1 MSSPPAPCRQVAE
14 RLLRVDASLA
24 GLRESQHAA
33 TVLWAQ
39 RAHPHVQLALS
50 QLRHRLSAYIRTAPI
65 TANVLDDVAAAEA
78 SIYQRWSE
86 SLSGALQISDMQR
99 LVAMSPGQDG
109 ALRAGPVWICSR
121 DGMTR
126 IPMVAAEQAV
136 ARLQKMLQWFASGK
150 LGVGVLCG
158 VRLLALVNNAHAFN
172 DGNGR
177 LGRALLNHC
186 LHARG
191 MPKSCYV
198 PLKAFSL
205 LSQGGYEICLR
216 EAELFGRWDP
226 LLTYHCAVVEL
237 CARIGS
243 ERQANLDGLE

>member
-1 MSSPPAPCRQVAE
+1 MSSPPAPCLQVAA
-14 RLLRVDASLA
+14 RLLRADVLLA
-24 GLRESQHAA
+24 GLRETQHAA
-33 TVLWAQ
+33 TELWAQ
-39 RAHPHVQLALS
+39 RAHRHVQRALS
-50 QLRHRLSAYIRTAPI
+50 QLRHPLSAYMRATPI
-65 TANVLDDVAAAEA
+65 TATVLNDVAAAEA
-78 SIYQRWSE
+78 SIYQRWAE
-86 SLSGALQISDMQR
+86 SLSGAVQISDMQR

-109 ALRAGPVWICSR
+109 ALRTGPVWICSR

-136 ARLQKMLQWFASGK
+136 ARLQTILQWLASGK

-177 LGRALLNHC
+177 LGRALLNYC

-191 MPKSCYV
+191 MPKNCYV
-198 PLKAFSL
+198 PLKPFSL

-226 LLTYHCAVVEL
+226 VLTYHCAVIEL
-237 CARIGS
+237 CARIGH
-243 ERQANLDGLE
+243 EMQANLDGKE